1 MSYFEDV
8 YLKRMN
14 LHGKTQ
20 QERVQ
25 YRKEKEF
32 DELFLRKTQWQAN
45 IYQIND
51 EESDIICSLQPNK
64 WNESELISNILI
76 STKNSPLKTGMI
88 LYIYQRIKGIEYNK
102 IWLILHCEEK
112 IAKGY
117 YAYKA
122 VCLDSVVNITNEY
135 GDTLYS
141 IPVKFVSSTNST
153 LKDYFTFVDAG
164 YREPNSNPRFI
175 TQDKDFLKKDVYV
188 DYNERG
194 FQIAGKDNISIK
206 NVAYVTIDERLTRE
220 VEPRTSEKIEVGFD
234 KNFFLNN
241 K

>member
-141 IPVKFVSSTNST
+141 IPVKFVSSTNSIVS
-153 LKDYFTFVDAG
+153 DYFSFVDAG

-175 TQDKDFLKKDVYV
+175 TQDKNFLKKDIYF

>member
-14 LHGKTQ
+14 LHGNTQ

-32 DELFLRKTQWQAN
+32 DDLFLRKSQWQAN

-51 EESDIICSLQPNK
+51 EESNIVCSLKPNK

-88 LYIYQRIKGIEYNK
+88 LYIYQRIKDIEYDK

-112 IAKGY
+112 IAKGNKVI
-117 YAYKA
+117 AI
-122 VCLDSVVNITNEY
+122 VVIGILQMNMEIHY
-135 GDTLYS
+135 IL
-141 IPVKFVSSTNST
+141 
-153 LKDYFTFVDAG
+153 
-164 YREPNSNPRFI
+164 
-175 TQDKDFLKKDVYV
+175 FL
-188 DYNERG
+188 
-194 FQIAGKDNISIK
+194 
-206 NVAYVTIDERLTRE
+206 
-220 VEPRTSEKIEVGFD
+220 
-234 KNFFLNN
+234 
-241 K
+241 

>member
-14 LHGKTQ
+14 LHGNTQ

-32 DELFLRKTQWQAN
+32 NDLFLRKTQWQAN

-51 EESDIICSLQPNK
+51 EESDIVCSLQPNK

-88 LYIYQRIKGIEYNK
+88 LYIYQRIKDIEYNK

-141 IPVKFVSSTNST
+141 IPVKFVNSANSMV
-153 LKDYFTFVDAG
+153 KDYFNFVDAG

-175 TQDKDFLKKDVYV
+175 TQDKDFLKKDIYF

-194 FQIAGKDNISIK
+194 FQVAGKDNISIK
-206 NVAYVTIDERLTRE
+206 NVAYITIDERLKRE